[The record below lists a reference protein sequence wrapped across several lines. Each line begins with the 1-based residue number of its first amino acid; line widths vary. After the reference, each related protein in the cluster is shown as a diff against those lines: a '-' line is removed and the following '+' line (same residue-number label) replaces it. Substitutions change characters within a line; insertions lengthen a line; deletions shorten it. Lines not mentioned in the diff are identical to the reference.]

1 MKEEIL
7 KSLNNA
13 QQAAVKNTDGPLLIV
28 AGAGTGKTTVITKK
42 ILYLLS
48 QPSIKADNILAL
60 TFTNKASEEIVERV
74 EQELALGYYDLWIAT
89 FHSFAERILKA
100 EGLEIGL
107 PTDFKLLTEVGSY
120 LLLRENL
127 SKLNLDYYSP
137 RGNPAKFL
145 TALVSHFSRLKDE
158 NITPLEYLDASSD
171 DLDYDTQLVKRAVY

>member
-1 MKEEIL
+1 MNKIL
-7 KSLNNA
+7 EGLNKA
-13 QQAAVKNTDGPLLIV
+13 QTEAVCFKGKLLLIL
-28 AGAGTGKTTVITKK
+28 AGAGSGKTKVLTHRVAYLASKK
-42 ILYLLS
+42 IITSEKTLL
-48 QPSIKADNILAL
+48 L

-145 TALVSHFSRLKDE
+145 TALVLRK
-158 NITPLEYLDASSD
+158 NY
-171 DLDYDTQLVKRAVY
+171 